1 MSALSALRIGELLG
15 VAEPLKEAEAK
26 GTTEKT
32 EEKPAEVID
41 FKKEPCSEDEK
52 VPTFTVIKEKA
63 EKAKD
68 KAKEVKDK
76 VTKKVEDKKDKD
88 KDAKGEVLP
97 GVKFPTSGLELED
110 GDFDPVDDDAVSEDD
125 ALTDLMTA
133 VKAIDEE
140 DDAANVIREAK
151 EDEDMAVVNM
161 KSKEFYDKVGNVIYD
176 VDRGMEMDGELRS
189 WIIAQF
195 AKDKELATEVIKTL
209 PSIVGSNPKFIP
221 DLKKI
226 IRDAAEANIPYTI
239 TYISKA
245 DDKEY
250 ESRAAAEASV
260 KEACEKFGLKFSQ
273 VIKKVYRRVDKN
285 GKLGAKVKIDEV
297 ENFVANFDGDKEA
310 LREKLQLPDK
320 SKKSDKS
327 DKDDSKED

>member
-15 VAEPLKEAEAK
+15 TAEPLKEAEAK
-26 GTTEKT
+26 TTEKT
-32 EEKPAEVID
+32 EEKSAEVID

-63 EKAKD
+63 EKAKN

-76 VTKKVEDKKDKD
+76 VTKKVEDKKEENS
-88 KDAKGEVLP
+88 KGEVLP

-133 VKAIDEE
+133 VRAIDEE
-140 DDAANVIREAK
+140 DDAADVIRVAK
-151 EDEDMAVVNM
+151 EDEDMATVNM
-161 KSKEFYDKVGNVIYD
+161 KSKEFYDKVGNAIYD

-195 AKDKELATEVIKTL
+195 AKDKGLATAVIKTL
-209 PSIVGSNPKFIP
+209 PSIVNSNPKFIP

-226 IRDAAEANIPYTI
+226 IRDTAEANIPYTV

-245 DDKEY
+245 DDQEY
-250 ESRAAAEASV
+250 ESRSAAEASA
-260 KEACEKFGLKFSQ
+260 KEVCEKFDLKLSQ
-273 VIKKVYRRVDKN
+273 VIKMVYRKVDSN
-285 GKLGAKVKIDEV
+285 GKLGAKVKREEV
-297 ENFVANFDGDKEA
+297 EAFVANFDGDKEA

-320 SKKSDKS
+320 SKKSDK
-327 DKDDSKED
+327 DDSKED

>member
-15 VAEPLKEAEAK
+15 TAEPLKEAEAK

-76 VTKKVEDKKDKD
+76 VAKKVEDKKEKNS
-88 KDAKGEVLP
+88 KGEVLP
-97 GVKFPTSGLELED
+97 GVVFPTSNLETED
-110 GDFDPVDDDAVSEDD
+110 DGFDPVDDDAASESD

-133 VKAIDEE
+133 VRAIDEE
-140 DDAANVIREAK
+140 DDAAADVIRVAK
-151 EDEDMAVVNM
+151 EDEDMATVNM
-161 KSKEFYDKVGNVIYD
+161 KSKEFYDKVGNAIYD

-209 PSIVGSNPKFIP
+209 PSIVGSSPKFIP

-250 ESRAAAEASV
+250 ESRSAAEASA
-260 KEACEKFGLKFSQ
+260 KEVCEKFGLKFNQ

-320 SKKSDKS
+320 SKKSDK
-327 DKDDSKED
+327 DDTKED